1 VNPAS
6 SAQLRVLI
14 ADDNPIIG
22 EALRALLETEP
33 DIDVLA
39 VAADADEAI
48 NLAHR
53 HSPSVVVL
61 DVRIPGGGGVRVARE
76 LRRWAPAMKLMAF
89 SAHGD
94 PSSIAQMTSAGVTEY
109 LVKGTPNAEILA
121 AIRRLGHPAGT
132 G

>member
-1 VNPAS
+1 VEPARPER
-6 SAQLRVLI
+6 LRVLI
-14 ADDNPIIG
+14 ADDNPVIG

-48 NLAHR
+48 EMAHR
-53 HSPSVVVL
+53 HLPTVVVL

-76 LRRWAPAMKLMAF
+76 LSRSSPAMKLMAF

-94 PSSIAQMTSAGVTEY
+94 AGSIAQMASAGVSEY
-109 LVKGTPNAEILA
+109 LVKGTPNAEIVA
-121 AIRRLGHPAGT
+121 AIRRLGK
-132 G
+132 

>member
-1 VNPAS
+1 MKPAN
-6 SAQLRVLI
+6 SARLRVLI
-14 ADDNPIIG
+14 ADDNPAIG

-48 NLAHR
+48 DLAHR
-53 HSPSVVVL
+53 HCPSVVVL

-76 LRRWAPAMKLMAF
+76 LRGLAPSMKLMAF

-94 PSSIAQMTSAGVTEY
+94 ASSIAQMSSAGVTEY
-109 LVKGTPNAEILA
+109 LVKGTPNAEIVA
-121 AIRRLGHPAGT
+121 AIRRVATPT
-132 G
+132 P